1 MRIYGIPVSYGAVP
15 RSVVPDQA
23 DGRGLS
29 QVGASL
35 PDDFQG
41 SS

>member
-23 DGRGLS
+23 DGRGLN
-29 QVGASL
+29 QIDASL